1 MIMTRTVEPLST
13 EEHKRVRGTVK
24 IFAALA
30 CIMFI
35 VCVISDISVINS
47 NDWTWDQSWFLAFPF
62 LILSLSYLFVARLYI
77 RIPLDLKANLKF
89 VADTTVLRKKKWGFF
104 DMDARG
110 GLSNVMMGSAYYIY
124 VADDTR
130 HSGKRKFRV
139 LMDAYDTLQ
148 PGDKVRV
155 AWLPKSGQIL
165 SIDMPD
171 FHWVAWD
178 RRPGDHG

>member
-1 MIMTRTVEPLST
+1 MNIYGYL
-13 EEHKRVRGTVK
+13 
-24 IFAALA
+24 
-30 CIMFI
+30 
-35 VCVISDISVINS
+35 
-47 NDWTWDQSWFLAFPF
+47 FPF
-62 LILSLSYLFVARLYI
+62 FMLVFVYFILSRRYI
-77 RIPLDLKANLKF
+77 FFPADLKVNKKI
-89 VADTTVLRKKKWGFF
+89 VSDTTVLRKKKRGWF

-124 VADDTR
+124 IPDESK
-130 HSGKRKFRV
+130 HSGERRFRV
-139 LMDAYDTLQ
+139 LMDAYETLQ
-148 PGDKVRV
+148 PGDEIRV